1 MWNNRNA
8 GGNAKS
14 IATWKTLWQFL
25 TKPNIHHVI
34 QQSHSLVFTQ
44 RELKTCVHVIKG
56 CTWMFTPTLFIIAK
70 AWKQPR
76 CPSVGE
82 WIHKLWYIQIMEYY
96 SALKRNELSN
106 HNKTW
111 RNPKCIITK

>member
-70 AWKQPR
+70 AWGQS
-76 CPSVGE
+76 CPLVGE
-82 WIHKLWYIQIMEYY
+82 WINKMRYIQKVEILFR
-96 SALKRNELSN
+96 AKRNEVSS
-106 HNKTW
+106 HEK
-111 RNPKCIITK
+111 I